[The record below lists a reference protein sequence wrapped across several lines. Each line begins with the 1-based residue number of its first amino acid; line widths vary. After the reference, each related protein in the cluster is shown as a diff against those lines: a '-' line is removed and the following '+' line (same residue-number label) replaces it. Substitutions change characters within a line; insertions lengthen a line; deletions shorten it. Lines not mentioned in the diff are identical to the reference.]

1 MDRRAKIVCTLGP
14 ATQSAEAILALVQ
27 AGMDVA
33 RLNLSHGDHED
44 HAAVYRHVRAAS
56 DITGRA
62 VGILVDLQGP
72 KIRLG
77 HFPAGFAMLKAGQ
90 SFTITTEEMDG
101 DESICS
107 TTYEALGRDVRAG
120 DSLLI
125 DDGNVRLSVEDTD
138 GVRVRCK
145 VIEGGRISD
154 HKGLNLPGVRV
165 SAPSMSDKDR
175 EDLRFALSLRVDMI
189 ALSFVRDPDD
199 ILEVHAIMDETGGRL
214 PVIAKIEKPEAVERL
229 EAIVRAFD
237 GLMVARGDL
246 GVEIPLEQV
255 PLVQK
260 RAVRLAREHAKP
272 VIVATQMLESMIT
285 HSRPTRA
292 EASDVANAVLD
303 GTDAVM
309 LSGETSVGQYPI
321 DAVETMGR
329 IIAAAE
335 GQGLQTMASVNTRP
349 ESRTDAIASAAVRIA
364 EDTHARALVAFTQS
378 GSSARRVASHRT
390 GVPLLAFTS
399 EPSVRS
405 QLALQWGIETFVV
418 PMMHHTDDMV
428 TQVDRALLELGRA
441 EPGEFVVIVAGTPP
455 GTVGSTNT
463 LRVHRLGSH

>member
-1 MDRRAKIVCTLGP
+1 MERRAKIVCTLGP
-14 ATQSAEAILALVQ
+14 ATQSAEAILALIH

-33 RLNLSHGDHED
+33 RLNLSHGDHAD
-44 HAAVYRHVRAAS
+44 HAAAYQHVRAAS
-56 DITGRA
+56 DSTGRA

-77 HFPAGFAMLKAGQ
+77 HFAAGFAMLKAGQ
-90 SFTITTEEMDG
+90 MFTITTEEVEG
-101 DESICS
+101 SESLCS
-107 TTYEALGRDVRAG
+107 TTYPALARDVHAG
-120 DSLLI
+120 DALLI
-125 DDGNVRLSVEDTD
+125 DDGNVRLSVEGSD

-154 HKGLNLPGVRV
+154 HKGINLPGVRV

-175 EDLRFALSLRVDMI
+175 EDLRFALQLRVDMI
-189 ALSFVRDPDD
+189 ALSFVRDPHD
-199 ILEVHAIMDETGGRL
+199 ILEVHEIMDATGGRL

-229 EAIVRAFD
+229 EAIVQTFD

-260 RAVRLAREHAKP
+260 RAVRLAREYAKP
-272 VIVATQMLESMIT
+272 VIVATQMLESMIA

-303 GTDAVM
+303 GADAVM

-321 DAVETMGR
+321 EAVETMSR
-329 IIAAAE
+329 IIVAAE
-335 GQGLQTMASVNTRP
+335 AQGLRTMAPVNTRP
-349 ESRTDAIASAAVRIA
+349 ESRTDAIAAAAVRIA

-399 EPSVRS
+399 EPAVRS

-418 PMMHHTDDMV
+418 PRMSHTDDMV

-441 EPGEFVVIVAGTPP
+441 ERGEFVVIVAGTPP
-455 GTVGSTNT
+455 GTSGSTNT
-463 LRVHRLGSH
+463 LRVHRLGSS

>member
-1 MDRRAKIVCTLGP
+1 MNRRAKIVCTLGP
-14 ATQSAEAILALVQ
+14 ASSSAERIRELVA

-33 RLNLSHGDHED
+33 RLNLSHGAPEQ
-44 HAAVYRHVRAAS
+44 HAEVYRLVREAS
-56 DITGRA
+56 DAVGRA

-77 HFPAGFAMLKAGQ
+77 RFAGGGADLAAGQ
-90 SFTITTEEMDG
+90 PFTISTVRREGGPDG
-101 DESICS
+101 CS
-107 TTYEALGRDVRAG
+107 TSYEALARDVRAG
-120 DSLLI
+120 DTLLI
-125 DDGNVRLSVEDTD
+125 DDGKVRLVCEASD
-138 GVRVRCK
+138 GVEVRCT
-145 VIEGGRISD
+145 VLEGGRVSD

-165 SAPSMSDKDR
+165 SAPSMSAKDR
-175 EDLRFALSLRVDMI
+175 DDLRFALQLRVDMI
-189 ALSFVRDPDD
+189 AMSFVRGPED
-199 ILEVHAIMDETGGRL
+199 IREAHAIMDESGGRL

-260 RAVRLAREHAKP
+260 RAVRLAREHARP
-272 VIVATQMLESMIT
+272 VIVATQMLESMVT

-309 LSGETSVGQYPI
+309 LSGETSVGEHP
-321 DAVETMGR
+321 ALVVETMAR
-329 IIAAAE
+329 IITTAEVHGLAAMPAVA
-335 GQGLQTMASVNTRP
+335 QRP
-349 ESRTDAIASAAVRIA
+349 ESRADAIAAAAVRIA
-364 EDTHARALVAFTQS
+364 EDTHARALVAFTES
-378 GSSARRVASHRT
+378 GSSARRVASHRSSI
-390 GVPLLAFTS
+390 PLHAFTS
-399 EPSVRS
+399 EPAVRS

-418 PMMHHTDDMV
+418 PRVHHTDAMV
-428 TQVDRALLELGRA
+428 EQVDRAMLELGRGV
-441 EPGEFVVIVAGTPP
+441 PGDLVVIVAGTPP

-463 LRVHRLGSH
+463 LRVHRLGGA